1 MRRLVRG
8 RLDRIRQRVTAPRP
22 ADALSADRS
31 AQAGRSAAP
40 GWFIAVE
47 GGDGAGKSTQI
58 AALADWLRHRG
69 FEVVATREPGGTEL
83 GRQLRD
89 ILLHRGDLGGIGT
102 RTEALLFAADRA
114 DHIEK
119 VVKPALARGA
129 IVLTDRH
136 VDSSIAY
143 QSGGRGLPAE
153 AVAALSAFA
162 TDGLRPDLTL
172 LLDVDPAVARDRTA
186 QRSAGQTAQQLA
198 EHSAELS
205 AQRPSGQSGG
215 PDRLEAEPLAFHAR
229 VRAVFRARAAA
240 EPDRYLVLDA
250 AEPPAVITAISQDRL
265 ALLLPPSPR
274 EAAEEAER
282 QRAIAA
288 AEEAERAEQ
297 AARAAA
303 RQAVLDAEA
312 QKIKDRELAA
322 AQAEQA
328 ARQAEA
334 ARMAEQAAAERA
346 AIEAARIEARRQAEA
361 DRAAEELRGVEHGR
375 QLAEDAA
382 RRAEAEQV
390 VRRAEAR
397 AKAQAREQAA
407 ADQAASA
414 ESEARTRQ
422 LVARA
427 SASASASAEESGRA
441 AEPYHSGGTA
451 GASESGGSV
460 GSVGSGES
468 RADMPSLA
476 DELFGDA
483 QPEPSQK
490 TRRWRSKDAR

>member
-1 MRRLVRG
+1 MVRG
-8 RLDRIRQRVTAPRP
+8 RLNRIRQRVTAPRP
-22 ADALSADRS
+22 AAGPAAAPAPAERS
-31 AQAGRSAAP
+31 TAP

-58 AALADWLRHRG
+58 AALADWLRQRG

-89 ILLHRGDLGGIGT
+89 ILLHRGDLGGIAA

-119 VVKPALARGA
+119 VVRPALARGA

-172 LLDVDPAVARDRTA
+172 LLDVDPAVARDRAA
-186 QRSAGQTAQQLA
+186 QRSAGQAAQAMAQELA
-198 EHSAELS
+198 HQTPGSA
-205 AQRPSGQSGG
+205 GG

-265 ALLLPPSPR
+265 AALLPPSPR

-282 QRAIAA
+282 QRAIAE

-303 RQAVLDAEA
+303 RQAALEAEA
-312 QKIKDRELAA
+312 QRFKEQEEAA
-322 AQAEQA
+322 AQAEQDA
-328 ARQAEA
+328 QQAEVT
-334 ARMAEQAAAERA
+334 RLAEQAAAERA
-346 AIEAARIEARRQAEA
+346 AIEAARVEARRQAEA
-361 DRAAEELRGVEHGR
+361 DRAAQELSAVERGR

-427 SASASASAEESGRA
+427 SASAEEPGRVP
-441 AEPYHSGGTA
+441 EPYPAREAAARNEPGT
-451 GASESGGSV
+451 SHEDV
-460 GSVGSGES
+460 
-468 RADMPSLA
+468 PSLA

-490 TRRWRSKDAR
+490 NRRWRSKDAQ